1 MLLTPIE
8 VGEVNAIARVYGIGK
23 DEQSKQFL
31 NSIVEVGTVGAAAK
45 ALISALQAIPG
56 INLAA
61 SVINAVIAGVIVTAL
76 GEGSIYAFEQ
86 VYLGNKDISDIDWV
100 KKIIQ
105 SKLSLTLVEK
115 AKPILS
121 KLTDASTK
129 KEIMQVI
136 LELAATVLGKKP
148 EAGAKE

>member
-1 MLLTPIE
+1 MCKEAAESRIL
-8 VGEVNAIARVYGIGK
+8 
-23 DEQSKQFL
+23 SKRDRPRHRRA
-31 NSIVEVGTVGAAAK
+31 EPAAEGVF
-45 ALISALQAIPG
+45 IPG

-100 KKIIQ
+100 KKIIK
-105 SKLSLTLVEK
+105 SKLSPTLVEK

>member
-1 MLLTPIE
+1 M
-8 VGEVNAIARVYGIGK
+8 
-23 DEQSKQFL
+23 Q
-31 NSIVEVGTVGAAAK
+31 
-45 ALISALQAIPG
+45 
-56 INLAA
+56 
-61 SVINAVIAGVIVTAL
+61 
-76 GEGSIYAFEQ
+76 
-86 VYLGNKDISDIDWV
+86 V
-100 KKIIQ
+100 KKIIE

-129 KEIMQVI
+129 EEIMQVI

>member
-1 MLLTPIE
+1 MCKEATESRIL
-8 VGEVNAIARVYGIGK
+8 
-23 DEQSKQFL
+23 SKRDRPRHRRA
-31 NSIVEVGTVGAAAK
+31 EPAAEGVF
-45 ALISALQAIPG
+45 IPG

-100 KKIIQ
+100 KKIIK
-105 SKLSLTLVEK
+105 SKLSPTLVEK

-136 LELAATVLGKKP
+136 LELAATVIGKKL

>member
-1 MLLTPIE
+1 MCKEATESRIL
-8 VGEVNAIARVYGIGK
+8 
-23 DEQSKQFL
+23 SKRDRPRHRRA
-31 NSIVEVGTVGAAAK
+31 EPAAEGVF
-45 ALISALQAIPG
+45 IPG

-86 VYLGNKDISDIDWV
+86 VYLGKDISDIDWV
-100 KKIIQ
+100 KKIIK
-105 SKLSLTLVEK
+105 SKLSPTLVEK

-136 LELAATVLGKKP
+136 LELAATVIGKKL

>member
-1 MLLTPIE
+1 M
-8 VGEVNAIARVYGIGK
+8 
-23 DEQSKQFL
+23 Q
-31 NSIVEVGTVGAAAK
+31 
-45 ALISALQAIPG
+45 
-56 INLAA
+56 
-61 SVINAVIAGVIVTAL
+61 
-76 GEGSIYAFEQ
+76 
-86 VYLGNKDISDIDWV
+86 V
-100 KKIIQ
+100 KKIIE

-136 LELAATVLGKKP
+136 LELAATVLGKNP

>member
-1 MLLTPIE
+1 ME
-8 VGEVNAIARVYGIGK
+8 VYKIK
-23 DEQSKQFL
+23 MQ

-45 ALISALQAIPG
+45 ALISALKAIPG

-86 VYLGNKDISDIDWV
+86 VYLGNKDVSDIDWV
-100 KKIIQ
+100 KKIIE

-115 AKPILS
+115 AKPILE
-121 KLTDASTK
+121 KLTDAATT
-129 KEIMQVI
+129 KEIVPVI
-136 LELAATVLGKKP
+136 LELAATVIGKKP